1 MLGAAMTGLDE
12 AMFGPKEER
21 PGVIV
26 DASGDPPGDQP
37 FELLL
42 DPEHPELSMVIVHQ
56 RPPGTD

>member
-1 MLGAAMTGLDE
+1 MTGLDE
-12 AMFGPKEER
+12 AMFGPKEKR

-56 RPPGTD
+56 LPPGND